1 MTTTPRVSARPAEG
15 AKELASGRWLMLI
28 ILLGGQ
34 FMALLDVTIVNV
46 AMPTIGQTL
55 HASGA
60 ALQLVVAGYTVSYAM
75 LLITGARLGELY
87 GRRRL
92 FLAGVAVFTLSSL
105 ACGLAPGIGVLI
117 AARFLQGAGAAA
129 MVPQIIS
136 VIQASFSGPA
146 RARALSAYSAV
157 LASGFVAGQVL
168 GGVIVSANLFGAQW
182 RPVFLVNVP
191 IGLAVLALVPRVVPP
206 DTRQPSRSGRR
217 LDLVGLASAVPSV
230 FLTRQPSRSGRRLD
244 LVGLAVAVP
253 AVFLIVLPLVLGH
266 EEGWPWWVPAGI
278 AAGLALAVAFV
289 GIERRVAAR
298 GGDPLLKLDVLGSPG
313 IVSGLGATVIT
324 MIAYGGFLFT
334 LSLHLQSGLGDGA
347 LRAGLTFAPA
357 AAAFGLCGFYWR
369 KLPERWQHVLTPA
382 GLGAAAV
389 AEVVLGLDLRSGTH
403 GGPWLPVVLL
413 ALGAALGLGYS
424 PLVTHSLARV
434 PLADAADAS
443 GLLTTT
449 LQLGQ
454 VIGVAV
460 FGSLFLS
467 LAARAGQPGLPA
479 SPHAIAVTSGWLGL
493 LFAVGALT
501 AVPLAGTVARARRS
515 AGSA

>member
-1 MTTTPRVSARPAEG
+1 
-15 AKELASGRWLMLI
+15 
-28 ILLGGQ
+28 
-34 FMALLDVTIVNV
+34 
-46 AMPTIGQTL
+46 
-55 HASGA
+55 
-60 ALQLVVAGYTVSYAM
+60 
-75 LLITGARLGELY
+75 
-87 GRRRL
+87 
-92 FLAGVAVFTLSSL
+92 
-105 ACGLAPGIGVLI
+105 
-117 AARFLQGAGAAA
+117 
-129 MVPQIIS
+129 
-136 VIQASFSGPA
+136 
-146 RARALSAYSAV
+146 
-157 LASGFVAGQVL
+157 
-168 GGVIVSANLFGAQW
+168 VIVSANLFGAQW

-191 IGLAVLALVPRVVPP
+191 IGLAVLALVPRMVPP
-206 DTRQPSRSGRR
+206 DTRQPSRSGRQ
-217 LDLVGLASAVPSV
+217 LDLL
-230 FLTRQPSRSGRRLD
+230 
-244 LVGLAVAVP
+244 GLAVAVP

-334 LSLHLQSGLGDGA
+334 LSLHLQSGLGDSA

-369 KLPERWQHVLTPA
+369 KLPERWQHALTPA
-382 GLGAAAV
+382 GLAGAAV
-389 AEVVLGLDLRSGTH
+389 AEVFLGLVLRSGTQ
-403 GGPWLPVVLL
+403 GGAWLPVVLL
-413 ALGAALGLGYS
+413 ALGATLGLGYS

-434 PLADAADAS
+434 PLTDAADAS

-467 LAARAGQPGLPA
+467 LATRTGQPGLPG
-479 SPHAIAVTSGWLGL
+479 SPHAITLTSGWLAL
-493 LFAVGALT
+493 LFAAGALT
-501 AVPLAGTVARARRS
+501 AVPLARTVARARRS
-515 AGSA
+515 ARSA